1 MVLRASN
8 GDVGLCLFLLRLI
21 EALLIYKVVILSVV
35 QQSAWVPVFIGP
47 LVTDNVS
54 NAEVIVKCLIGQ
66 QIIDIT
72 AT

>member
-35 QQSAWVPVFIGP
+35 QQSAWVPVFIRP
-47 LVTDNVS
+47 SL
-54 NAEVIVKCLIGQ
+54 Q
-66 QIIDIT
+66 
-72 AT
+72 